1 MSGDSKLGLVAGV
14 LTVLLVAV
22 VYHQST
28 PTGVEASN
36 QPPAKVTP
44 IKVQVPGGTGSGFA
58 NTPVDPPAKR

>member
-44 IKVQVPGGTGSGFA
+44 IKV
-58 NTPVDPPAKR
+58 